1 MRSVAQTSIG
11 DTVRG
16 AVLAGEARA
25 AAESVGS
32 GTALAQAGYALGL
45 ALEGTD
51 QDEALGHLETAARFA
66 AAAGN
71 RWIEAFALTEVH
83 SLRARRGEH
92 VAGLAGFGEV
102 VRTWYRGGDWANQ
115 WLSLRHVF
123 GVLVDL
129 GAFEVA
135 AVLHGALTG
144 AGAAHALPFEPADAQ
159 RLDAIVVDL
168 RSLLG
173 NAYFVAAVGRG
184 ASMTDSE
191 IVEYLIDQIDEL
203 AGPGGD

>member
-1 MRSVAQTSIG
+1 M
-11 DTVRG
+11 
-16 AVLAGEARA
+16 
-25 AAESVGS
+25 
-32 GTALAQAGYALGL
+32 
-45 ALEGTD
+45 
-51 QDEALGHLETAARFA
+51 
-66 AAAGN
+66 
-71 RWIEAFALTEVH
+71 
-83 SLRARRGEH
+83 
-92 VAGLAGFGEV
+92 

-135 AVLHGALTG
+135 AVLYGALTA

-191 IVEYLIDQIDEL
+191 IVEYLIDRIDEL
-203 AGPGGD
+203 AGPGGH